1 MSYRYMSPAIR
12 QLNEALDRTR
22 GTLNLP
28 NDGQLAERI
37 GVSAR
42 LVSFWRNGKLGR
54 TNVVLVAVL
63 TGDLSI
69 LPPTDDQS

>member
-1 MSYRYMSPAIR
+1 MSYRNLSPAIR

-22 GTLNLP
+22 ESLQIT
-28 NDGQLAERI
+28 NDLSLSERI

-42 LVSFWRNGKLGR
+42 MVSFWRNGKLGR
-54 TNVVLVAVL
+54 THAALVAVL

-69 LPPTDDQS
+69 LPPSNNQS